1 MLNTF
6 SILAQATNVNEPRAV
21 ESSIVPILKIWEH
34 IRTVGVPEAL
44 MFIAFGIICMFYG
57 WRIFKAL
64 TIMAFAL
71 IGLFIG
77 ALISQK
83 INLPDN
89 PIPPVLTAIVLGI
102 ASLPLMK
109 WAVGILGALAG
120 AVLTGSIWF
129 AMKLPDEYLWAGALI
144 GLIAGGMISFI
155 VFKIAI
161 ILFTSIGGSSMLVSG
176 VLALL
181 CHYSQTVEKT
191 QELFLGPRWFIPV
204 ALIVP
209 VLISIFWQNR
219 FAKKSPEWSV

>member
-6 SILAQATNVNEPRAV
+6 SILAQAAKVYEPKAA
-21 ESSIVPILKIWEH
+21 ESTIVPVVKIWSH
-34 IRTVGVPEAL
+34 IETIAVPEAL

-71 IGLFIG
+71 IGLYIG
-77 ALISQK
+77 SLISQK
-83 INLPDN
+83 MNLANN
-89 PIPPVLTAIVLGI
+89 PIPPILTAIVLGI
-102 ASLPLMK
+102 ASVPLMK

-120 AVLTGSIWF
+120 SMLTGSLWF
-129 AMKLPDEYLWAGALI
+129 AMKMPDDYLWAGALI

-161 ILFTSIGGSSMLVSG
+161 ILFTSIGGSSMFISG
-176 VLALL
+176 ILALL
-181 CHYSQTVEKT
+181 CHYSQTIEKT
-191 QELFLGPRWFIPV
+191 GELFLGPRWFIPV
-204 ALIVP
+204 LIIVP
-209 VLISIFWQNR
+209 TLFSIFWQNR